1 MEMKGQETKTSGFEL
16 RVEAIDGASV
26 LHVNGE
32 VDLLTHEHLSEE
44 LTSLAGKA
52 GPIVVELSECDF
64 IDSSGIR
71 ALLVGGRAVAD
82 SEGAGGKIVLAGAVP
97 QVSRILEMTG
107 VGEALPIYPG
117 LDEALAALG
126 APSAD

>member
-1 MEMKGQETKTSGFEL
+1 MEMKEQGTSDFEL

-32 VDLLTHEHLSEE
+32 VDLSTHQHLSDE
-44 LTSLAGKA
+44 LTSLAGEDR
-52 GPIVVELSECDF
+52 PIVVELSECDF

-71 ALLVGGRAVAD
+71 ALLVGGRAVAESD
-82 SEGAGGKIVLAGAVP
+82 AGADRLVLAGAGP

-107 VGEALPIYPG
+107 VGDALPMYPG
-117 LDEALAALG
+117 LDEALAALA

>member
-1 MEMKGQETKTSGFEL
+1 MEMKEQGTSGFEL

-32 VDLLTHEHLSEE
+32 VDLSTHEHLSEQ
-44 LTSLAGKA
+44 LTSLAGVD
-52 GPIVVELSECDF
+52 GPIVVELSKCDF

-71 ALLVGGRAVAD
+71 ALLVGGRAVAESD
-82 SEGAGGKIVLAGAVP
+82 RGGDKLVLAGAVP

-107 VGEALPIYPG
+107 VGEALPTYPG

>member
-1 MEMKGQETKTSGFEL
+1 M
-16 RVEAIDGASV
+16 
-26 LHVNGE
+26 NGE
-32 VDLLTHEHLSEE
+32 VDLSTHQHLSDE
-44 LTSLAGKA
+44 LTSLAGK
-52 GPIVVELSECDF
+52 GSPIVVELSECDF

-71 ALLVGGRAVAD
+71 ALLVGGRAVAESD
-82 SEGAGGKIVLAGAVP
+82 RGGDKLVLAGAVP

>member
-1 MEMKGQETKTSGFEL
+1 MEMKEQGTSDFEL

-32 VDLLTHEHLSEE
+32 VDLSTHQHLTDE
-44 LTSLAGKA
+44 LTSLAGEDS
-52 GPIVVELSECDF
+52 PIVVELSECEF

-71 ALLVGGRAVAD
+71 ALLVGGRAVAE
-82 SEGAGGKIVLAGAVP
+82 SVGGGDKLVLAGAIP
-97 QVSRILEMTG
+97 QVSRILEVTG